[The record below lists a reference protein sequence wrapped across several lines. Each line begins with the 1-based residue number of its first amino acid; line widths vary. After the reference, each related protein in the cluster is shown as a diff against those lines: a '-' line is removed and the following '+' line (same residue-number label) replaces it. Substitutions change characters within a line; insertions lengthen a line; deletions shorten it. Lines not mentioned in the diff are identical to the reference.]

1 MKAHDLSVSVVVAA
15 VLLVMGY
22 EGVGR
27 PHGAGGE
34 GALHGPQRSHLRPLV
49 VMEVRAALSKSFT
62 LLLESLEWSQ
72 YIGRQLKFELPAGE
86 LIGRRWL
93 APSGTR

>member
-1 MKAHDLSVSVVVAA
+1 MEAHDLSVSVVVAA

-49 VMEVRAALSKSFT
+49 VMEVRAALSKSCTRLF
-62 LLLESLEWSQ
+62 ESQ